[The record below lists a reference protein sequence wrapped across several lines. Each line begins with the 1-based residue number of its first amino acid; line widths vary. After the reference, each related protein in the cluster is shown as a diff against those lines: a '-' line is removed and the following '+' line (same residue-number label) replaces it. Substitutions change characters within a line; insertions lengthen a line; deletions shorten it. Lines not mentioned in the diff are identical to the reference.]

1 MKIRCLQGSL
11 TEVIEEGYKMV
22 SNFDEN
28 KKPLI
33 LFNMYRSAEC
43 IHDQTI
49 DQANELLH
57 LEYENCVFSSCHFE
71 NYDLSEI
78 KFIDCTFNS
87 CNLSLANIANTA
99 FQNVKFYD
107 CKMLGLHFELVNT
120 FGLSLSFNGCRLDH
134 SSFYKLKLKNTV
146 FKNSQMQET
155 NFAEA
160 DLTAATFEN
169 CDLMHAVFDRTL
181 LEKADL
187 RTATNFS
194 INPETNRIKKA
205 KFSITGL
212 PGLLQKYQI
221 EIEG

>member
-1 MKIRCLQGSL
+1 
-11 TEVIEEGYKMV
+11 
-22 SNFDEN
+22 
-28 KKPLI
+28 
-33 LFNMYRSAEC
+33 
-43 IHDQTI
+43 
-49 DQANELLH
+49 
-57 LEYENCVFSSCHFE
+57 
-71 NYDLSEI
+71 
-78 KFIDCTFNS
+78 
-87 CNLSLANIANTA
+87 
-99 FQNVKFYD
+99 
-107 CKMLGLHFELVNT
+107 
-120 FGLSLSFNGCRLDH
+120 
-134 SSFYKLKLKNTV
+134 
-146 FKNSQMQET
+146 MQET